1 MPPQCL
7 RESVTQV
14 HQQGP
19 GTDGNHPA
27 QVVQNLSKSKPWRVL
42 AFFAKEVPKLFRLLR
57 IQQTFG
63 RSLQQMMSGDVH
75 KNPNKI

>member
-1 MPPQCL
+1 
-7 RESVTQV
+7 
-14 HQQGP
+14 
-19 GTDGNHPA
+19 
-27 QVVQNLSKSKPWRVL
+27 LSKSKPWRVL